1 MPSWLSWCATSLTRG
16 QASSQ
21 PIREMTNP
29 EEIIETGRYSVTEAC
44 ELIGVKSRQTLYNY
58 VNQGTLRA
66 RRSRANGRLFF
77 TGRDLKRFLT
87 AVY

>member
-1 MPSWLSWCATSLTRG
+1 MTLKHKNKA
-16 QASSQ
+16 
-21 PIREMTNP
+21 MTNP

>member
-1 MPSWLSWCATSLTRG
+1 M
-16 QASSQ
+16 
-21 PIREMTNP
+21 INP
-29 EEIIETGRYSVTEAC
+29 EDIIETGRYSVTEAC

>member
-1 MPSWLSWCATSLTRG
+1 
-16 QASSQ
+16 
-21 PIREMTNP
+21 MTNP
-29 EEIIETGRYSVTEAC
+29 DDIIETGRYNVTEAC

-77 TGRDLKRFLT
+77 LGRDLKRFLT